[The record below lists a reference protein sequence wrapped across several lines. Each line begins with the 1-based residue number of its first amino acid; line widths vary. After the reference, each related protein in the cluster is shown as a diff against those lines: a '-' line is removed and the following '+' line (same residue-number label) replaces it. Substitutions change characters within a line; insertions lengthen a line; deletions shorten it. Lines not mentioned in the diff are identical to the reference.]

1 MNKKK
6 LIGNILLFFTAI
18 IWGTAFA
25 FQREGMEYIE
35 PITFTASRMTL
46 AAVVIGV
53 VSLLFSAAEKKR
65 EKLGESSFET
75 AKEDET
81 GNTSSERKQPAERGK
96 ARITVIGGIC
106 CGLFLTFATFFQQVG
121 IVYTSAGK
129 AGFITALYILFVPIL
144 SFVILRKRSGW
155 MIWTATALGLV
166 GMFLLCMTEDLSLSL
181 GDGLVFICAGLFSG
195 HIMCCDHFAKK
206 ANPLK
211 LSAVQF
217 VTSAVVSW
225 VAAFIFEEPGID
237 KILSAIIPIVYCGLV
252 SGGVGYTLQM
262 IAQKYT
268 QPAVASLLMSLE
280 SVFAVIGG
288 AVILGER
295 MSGSEIT
302 GCIVMFA
309 AIIMVQIP
317 QFNEVKENHASKP

>member
-6 LIGNILLFFTAI
+6 LIGNILLLFTAI

-53 VSLLFSAAEKKR
+53 VSLVNKGDGTQQADKR
-65 EKLGESSFET
+65 R
-75 AKEDET
+75 
-81 GNTSSERKQPAERGK
+81 NTRV
-96 ARITVIGGIC
+96 TVIGGIC
-106 CGLFLTFATFFQQVG
+106 CGLFLTLATFFQQAG

-144 SFVILRKRSGW
+144 SMFILKKRSGW
-155 MIWTATALGLV
+155 LVWAAVVLGLV
-166 GMFLLCMTEDLSLSL
+166 GMYLLCMTEGFSLSF
-181 GDGLVFICAGLFSG
+181 GDGLVFICAILFSG
-195 HIMCCDHFAKK
+195 HIMCCDHFAKR

-211 LSAVQF
+211 LSALQF
-217 VTSAVVSW
+217 LTSAVVSW
-225 VAAFIFEEPGID
+225 IVAFIAEDPGID
-237 KILSAIIPIVYCGLV
+237 KIMSALIPIIYCGLV
-252 SGGVGYTLQM
+252 SGGIGYTLQM
-262 IAQKYT
+262 VAQKYT
-268 QPAVASLLMSLE
+268 EPAVASLLMSLE

-288 AVILGER
+288 AIILGER
-295 MSGSEIT
+295 MSGREII
-302 GCIVMFA
+302 GCIVMFV

-317 QFNEVKENHASKP
+317 EFSNGRHSTG